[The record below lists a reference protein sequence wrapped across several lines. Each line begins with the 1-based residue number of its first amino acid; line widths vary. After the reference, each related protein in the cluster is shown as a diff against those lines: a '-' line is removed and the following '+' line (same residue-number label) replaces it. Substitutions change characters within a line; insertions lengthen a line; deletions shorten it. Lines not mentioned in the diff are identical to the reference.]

1 MKRLSAVALL
11 LALQSPGFATAQ
23 PPAEQPPATPAPT
36 QQTPAPASAPQAS
49 PPIDAVRAALP
60 PTPVPARAELSPQV
74 RAFVAVEPGSI
85 ALTHVRVIDGTGAP
99 AREDQNV
106 LIGADGRIAA
116 VGPAA
121 LTPPPAGARV
131 IDLAGHSV
139 LPGWVGMHEHL
150 FYTATIDAAGEPAF
164 LQMSHSFPLLY
175 LAAGATTIRTAG
187 SVAGQTDINIAAGI
201 AAGRRAGPEVH
212 ITAPYMGREGHLI
225 EISEERGPERMRAA
239 VDYWAGA
246 GATSFKAYMQA
257 TREELTAI
265 VTAAHARNR
274 RVTGHVCA
282 TSFAEAAAIGIDNL
296 EHGFVVASDFIP
308 NRQPDVCP
316 QNPFAGLAS
325 VTTPEAPAAQA
336 LFATLREHRVA
347 ITSTLAVLEQFTVT
361 SPPPRPEALVAMA
374 AHSRDNCLA
383 QRRQTA
389 AIPGDPFRPLYQRE
403 MAFELAFA
411 RSGGTLL
418 AGSDPT
424 GNGCVIAGDGLQ
436 RQVELL
442 VTAGF
447 TPLEAIRIATLNGAT
462 FLGIADRTGT
472 VAAGK
477 EADLIVV
484 RGDPSTRI
492 EDIRNVRTVFSNGA
506 GYDPARLAAA
516 ARGWVGIR

>member
-1 MKRLSAVALL
+1 MAGKNAASLFIALVW
-11 LALQSPGFATAQ
+11 FAFG
-23 PPAEQPPATPAPT
+23 
-36 QQTPAPASAPQAS
+36 APAVGQNAV
-49 PPIDAVRAALP
+49 PPPPPEPLTRGLP
-60 PTPVPARAELSPQV
+60 PTPEPPPPPAPPAASPPVTLSPQT

-99 AREDQNV
+99 AREDQTI

-121 LTPPPAGARV
+121 STRPPEGARV
-131 IDLAGHSV
+131 IDLTGHSV

-150 FYTATIDAAGEPAF
+150 FYTATVDAGGEPAF

-187 SVAGQTDINIAAGI
+187 AVQGQTDINLAAAI

-212 ITAPYMGREGHLI
+212 ATSPYIGRAGGLI
-225 EISEERGPERMRAA
+225 ELSEERGAERMRAA

-246 GATSFKAYMQA
+246 GAASIKAYMQA

-265 VTAAHARNR
+265 VGAAHVRGL
-274 RVTGHVCA
+274 RVTGHICA

-296 EHGFVVASDFIP
+296 EHGFIAASDFIP

-325 VTTPEAPAAQA
+325 VTTPAAPEAQA
-336 LFATLREHRVA
+336 LFATLRARNVA
-347 ITSTLAVLEQFTVT
+347 ITSTLAVLEQFTAA
-361 SPPPRPEALVAMA
+361 SPPPRPEALQAMS
-374 AHSRDNCLA
+374 AHSRTNCLA
-383 QRRQTA
+383 QRQQTA
-389 AIPGDPFRPLYQRE
+389 AQAGDPFRPLYERE

-411 RSGGTLL
+411 RSGGMLL

-442 VTAGF
+442 VAAGF

-462 FLGIADRTGT
+462 FLGIAARTGS
-472 VAAGK
+472 VEAGK

-484 RGDPSTRI
+484 RGDPSARI
-492 EDIRNVRTVFSNGA
+492 EDIRNVVTVFSNGA
-506 GYDPARLAAA
+506 GYDPTRLTAA

>member
-1 MKRLSAVALL
+1 MAMKPLQLVSALALL
-11 LALQSPGFATAQ
+11 LLSGPSVTQTSAGQ
-23 PPAEQPPATPAPT
+23 PAVAWDPARSMPPSL
-36 QQTPAPASAPQAS
+36 APAR
-49 PPIDAVRAALP
+49 V
-60 PTPVPARAELSPQV
+60 ELSPAV

-85 ALTHVRVIDGTGAP
+85 ALTHVRVIDGTGAS
-99 AREDQNV
+99 ARDDQNV

-116 VGPAA
+116 IGPAA
-121 LTPPPAGARV
+121 STPPPAGANV
-131 IDLAGHSV
+131 IDLTGHSV

-150 FYTATIDAAGEPAF
+150 FYTAAIDANGEPAF

-201 AAGRRAGPEVH
+201 AAARRAGPEVFA
-212 ITAPYMGREGHLI
+212 TAPYLGREGHLI
-225 EISEERGPERMRAA
+225 ELSQERGPERMRAA

-246 GATSFKAYMQA
+246 GATGFKVYMQA
-257 TREELTAI
+257 TREETAAI
-265 VTAAHARNR
+265 VAAAHARNL
-274 RVTGHVCA
+274 RVTGHICA
-282 TSFAEAAAIGIDNL
+282 TSFAEAAQIGIDNL
-296 EHGFVVASDFIP
+296 EHGFVTASDFIP

-316 QNPFAGLAS
+316 ENPFAGLAN
-325 VTTPEAPAAQA
+325 VTSPDAPAAQA
-336 LFATLREHRVA
+336 LFATLREHNVA
-347 ITSTLAVLEQFTVT
+347 ITSTLSVLEQFAAA
-361 SPPPRPEALVAMA
+361 SPAPRPETLTAMA

-383 QRRQTA
+383 QRAQTA
-389 AIPGDPFRPLYQRE
+389 ALAGDPFGPLYQRE

-418 AGSDPT
+418 MGSDPT

-436 RQVELL
+436 RGVELL
-442 VTAGF
+442 VAAGF

-472 VAAGK
+472 VAVGK

-484 RGDPSTRI
+484 QGDPSARI
-492 EDIRNVRTVFSNGA
+492 EDIRNVRTVFSNGV

>member
-1 MKRLSAVALL
+1 MSRLRRVSTIALL
-11 LALQSPGFATAQ
+11 LAVQLPGSVLAQ
-23 PPAEQPPATPAPT
+23 PPAEPPPVTPAQQAAPQPEPVRAMPPA
-36 QQTPAPASAPQAS
+36 
-49 PPIDAVRAALP
+49 PP
-60 PTPVPARAELSPQV
+60 PARIELSAAA
-74 RAFVAVEPGSI
+74 RRFVAVEPGSI

-116 VGPAA
+116 IGPAA
-121 LTPPPAGARV
+121 STPPPAGAQV

-150 FYTATIDAAGEPAF
+150 FYTATIDRGGEPAF

-187 SVAGQTDINIAAGI
+187 SVAGQTDVNIAAGV
-201 AAGRRAGPEVH
+201 AAGRLAGPEVFA
-212 ITAPYMGREGHLI
+212 TAPYLGREGHLI
-225 EISEERGPERMRAA
+225 EISEERGPAQMRAA
-239 VDYWAGA
+239 VDYWASA
-246 GATSFKAYMQA
+246 GATGFKAYMQA

-265 VTAAHARNR
+265 VTAAHARNL

-316 QNPFAGLAS
+316 QNPFAGLAN
-325 VTTPEAPAAQA
+325 VTTPEAPQAQA

-347 ITSTLAVLEQFTVT
+347 ITSTLSILEQFTAA
-361 SPPPRPEALVAMA
+361 SPPPRPEVLTAMA
-374 AHSRDNCLA
+374 AHSRDNCLE

-389 AIPGDPFRPLYQRE
+389 AVPNDPFRPLYQRE
-403 MAFELAFA
+403 MAFELAFV

-418 AGSDPT
+418 VGSDPT

-436 RQVELL
+436 RGIELL
-442 VTAGF
+442 VAAGF
-447 TPLEAIRIATLNGAT
+447 TPLEAIRIGTLNGAT

-472 VAAGK
+472 VTTGK

-484 RGDPSTRI
+484 RGDPSARI
-492 EDIRNVRTVFSNGA
+492 EDIRNVRYVFSNGA
-506 GYDPARLAAA
+506 GYDPARLATA

>member
-1 MKRLSAVALL
+1 MGLRAPAIASLLAGLTLGSAV
-11 LALQSPGFATAQ
+11 AQ
-23 PPAEQPPATPAPT
+23 PPAEQPAPQSQPASPPADPPRAVMPATPR
-36 QQTPAPASAPQAS
+36 
-49 PPIDAVRAALP
+49 PPRV
-60 PTPVPARAELSPQV
+60 ELSAQA
-74 RAFVAVEPGSI
+74 RAFVSVEPGAI

-99 AREDQNV
+99 PREDQNV
-106 LIGADGRIAA
+106 LIGADGLIA
-116 VGPAA
+116 VIGPAA
-121 LTPPPAGARV
+121 STPPPAGANV

-150 FYTATIDAAGEPAF
+150 FYTATIDARGEPAF
-164 LQMSHSFPLLY
+164 LQMSYSFPLLY

-187 SVAGQTDINIAAGI
+187 AVQGQTDINVAADV
-201 AAGRRAGPEVH
+201 ASGRRAGPE
-212 ITAPYMGREGHLI
+212 IFATAPYMGREGDLI
-225 EISEERGPERMRAA
+225 ELGRERGPERMRAG

-246 GATSFKAYMQA
+246 GATGFKAYMQA

-265 VTAAHARNR
+265 VSAAHARGL
-274 RVTGHVCA
+274 RVTGHICA

-316 QNPFAGLAS
+316 QNPFSGLAA

-347 ITSTLAVLEQFTVT
+347 ITSTLSVLEQFTAA
-361 SPPPRPEALVAMA
+361 SPAPRPEVLTAMA

-383 QRRQTA
+383 QRRHTA
-389 AIPGDPFRPLYQRE
+389 AVPGDPFRPLYQRE

-442 VTAGF
+442 VAAGF

-462 FLGIADRTGT
+462 FLGIAERTGSIA
-472 VAAGK
+472 VGK

-484 RGDPSTRI
+484 RGDPSARI

>member
-1 MKRLSAVALL
+1 MRPLQRVSAIALL
-11 LALQSPGFATAQ
+11 LVLHVNGLAMAQ
-23 PPAEQPPATPAPT
+23 PSAEQPPAQQVPPASVPAPET
-36 QQTPAPASAPQAS
+36 
-49 PPIDAVRAALP
+49 PPIEAVRAVMP
-60 PTPVPARAELSPQV
+60 PTPLPARVELSPQV
-74 RAFVAVEPGSI
+74 HAFVSVEPGSI

-99 AREDQNV
+99 AREDQTI

-116 VGPAA
+116 IGPAA
-121 LTPPPAGARV
+121 STPPPRGARV

-150 FYTATIDAAGEPAF
+150 FYTAAVDPATGPAF

-187 SVAGQTDINIAAGI
+187 SVAGQTDINMSAYIAAGQ
-201 AAGRRAGPEVH
+201 RAGPEVH
-212 ITAPYMGREGHLI
+212 ATAPYLGRAGGLP

-265 VTAAHARNR
+265 VTAAHARNLP
-274 RVTGHVCA
+274 VTGHLCA

-296 EHGFVVASDFIP
+296 EHGFVVATDFIP

-316 QNPFAGLAS
+316 QNPFSGLS
-325 VTTPEAPAAQA
+325 HVTTPEAPAAQA

-347 ITSTLAVLEQFTVT
+347 ITSTLAVLEQFTAA
-361 SPPPRPEALVAMA
+361 SPPPRPEALIAMA

-389 AIPGDPFRPLYQRE
+389 AAPGDPFRPLYQRE

-418 AGSDPT
+418 VGSDPT

-436 RQVELL
+436 RGVELL
-442 VTAGF
+442 VAAGF

-462 FLGIADRTGT
+462 FLGIAERTGT
-472 VAAGK
+472 VVAGK

-492 EDIRNVRTVFSNGA
+492 EDVRNVRFVFSNGA
-506 GYDPARLAAA
+506 GYDPTRLTAA

>member
-1 MKRLSAVALL
+1 MKPLRRLSAIGLL
-11 LALQSPGFATAQ
+11 LALQPLAAAAQ
-23 PPAEQPPATPAPT
+23 PPAEQPQAPPADAP
-36 QQTPAPASAPQAS
+36 APQA
-49 PPIDAVRAALP
+49 PAAVEPVRAAMP
-60 PTPVPARAELSPQV
+60 STMPARVELSAQA
-74 RAFVAVEPGSI
+74 RAFVSVEPGAI

-116 VGPAA
+116 IGPAA
-121 LTPPPAGARV
+121 STPPPAGARV

-150 FYTATIDAAGEPAF
+150 FYTATVDAQGEPAF

-175 LAAGATTIRTAG
+175 LASGATTIRTAG
-187 SVAGQTDINIAAGI
+187 SVQGQTDINLAADT
-201 AAGRRAGPEVH
+201 ASGRRAGPE
-212 ITAPYMGREGHLI
+212 IFATAPYMGREGDLI
-225 EISEERGPERMRAA
+225 ELSRERGPERLRAA

-246 GATSFKAYMQA
+246 GATGIKAYMQA

-265 VTAAHARNR
+265 VTAAHARNM
-274 RVTGHVCA
+274 RVTGHICA

-296 EHGFVVASDFIP
+296 EHGFITASDFIP
-308 NRQPDVCP
+308 GRQPDVCP
-316 QNPFAGLAS
+316 QNPFSGLAT
-325 VTTPEAPAAQA
+325 VTTPQAPEAQA
-336 LFATLREHRVA
+336 LFATLREHQVA
-347 ITSTLAVLEQFTVT
+347 ITSTLSVLEQFTAT
-361 SPPPRPEALVAMA
+361 SPAPRPEVLTAMA

-389 AIPGDPFRPLYQRE
+389 AIPGDPFQPLYQRE
-403 MAFELAFA
+403 MAFELAFV

-418 AGSDPT
+418 VGSDPT

-436 RQVELL
+436 RAIELL
-442 VTAGF
+442 VAAGF
-447 TPLEAIRIATLNGAT
+447 TPLEAIRIGTLNGAT

-472 VAAGK
+472 VAVGR

-492 EDIRNVRTVFSNGA
+492 EDIRNVRTVFSNGV

>member
-1 MKRLSAVALL
+1 MRGFHLGIAAAV
-11 LALQSPGFATAQ
+11 LALPLAGAAAQ
-23 PPAEQPPATPAPT
+23 PPAAPPASVEQP
-36 QQTPAPASAPQAS
+36 
-49 PPIDAVRAALP
+49 RALP
-60 PTPVPARAELSPQV
+60 PAPPPARPALSPQV
-74 RAFVAVEPGSI
+74 RAFLSVEPGSI

-99 AREDQNV
+99 PRDDQTI

-116 VGPAA
+116 IGPTAST
-121 LTPPPAGARV
+121 TPPEGARV

-150 FYTATIDAAGEPAF
+150 FYTAYIDPAGEPAF

-187 SVAGQTDINIAAGI
+187 SVAGQTDINIRNQI
-201 AAGRRAGPEVH
+201 ASGRRAGPEVH
-212 ITAPYMGREGHLI
+212 VTAPYLGRADGGLP
-225 EISEERGPERMRAA
+225 EISEERGPERMRAG

-265 VTAAHARNR
+265 VTAAHARNL

-282 TSFAEAAAIGIDNL
+282 VSFAEAAEIGIDNL

-308 NRQPDVCP
+308 GRQPDVCP
-316 QNPFAGLAS
+316 DNPFVGLANI
-325 VTTPEAPAAQA
+325 TTPAAPEAQA
-336 LFATLREHRVA
+336 LFTTLRNRNVA
-347 ITSTLAVLEQFTVT
+347 ITSTLSILEQFTAA
-361 SPPPRPEALVAMA
+361 SPPPRAETLAAMA
-374 AHSRDNCLA
+374 VHSRQSCLA
-383 QRRQTA
+383 MRTRTA
-389 AIPGDPFRPLYQRE
+389 AQPGDPFRPLYERE
-403 MAFELAFA
+403 AAFELAFV

-424 GNGCVIAGDGLQ
+424 GNGCVIAGYGLQ

-442 VTAGF
+442 VAAGF
-447 TPLEAIRIATLNGAT
+447 APLEAIRIGTLNGAT
-462 FLGIADRTGT
+462 FLGIADRTGS
-472 VAAGK
+472 VAVGR

-484 RGDPSTRI
+484 SGDPAARI
-492 EDIRNVRTVFSNGA
+492 EDIRNVRYVFSDGA

-516 ARGWVGIR
+516 AQGWVGIR